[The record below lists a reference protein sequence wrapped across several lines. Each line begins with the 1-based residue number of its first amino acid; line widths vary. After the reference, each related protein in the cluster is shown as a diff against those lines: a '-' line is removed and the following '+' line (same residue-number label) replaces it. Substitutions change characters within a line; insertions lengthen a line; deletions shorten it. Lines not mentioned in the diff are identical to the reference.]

1 MFRSTWA
8 ASINSLAVITAAVEA
23 VVIVSIADLIK
34 ALTFNILNTGGE
46 GLTLAS
52 VSVTEIRSLAV
63 VIIVTLAS
71 VVSQVTDWSR
81 VLAVE
86 AAVMTS

>member
-23 VVIVSIADLIK
+23 VVIVSIADLVK
-34 ALTFNILNTGGE
+34 ALTFNIFNTGGE

-52 VSVTEIRSLAV
+52 ISVTEVLSFAV
-63 VIIVTLAS
+63 IIIVTLAG
-71 VVSQVTDWSR
+71 VVSQVTDGCR

>member
-23 VVIVSIADLIK
+23 VVIVSIADLVK

-52 VSVTEIRSLAV
+52 VSVTEVLSLAV